1 MNSKVERIIGEP
13 DLVKQDGV
21 ITNTNQSEYDGALR
35 RLNAVKQAEAA
46 ESRIAS
52 LETKINTILHLME
65 NFMINQRPNEN
76 AVKTIDGWVDKT
88 TGELLVSAYGV
99 FADSLEAEQDKIN
112 QLPIRLI
119 EKEKPKAA
127 EVKPAKVEEKSKAAE
142 VKPSKVEEKPKA
154 AEPNKAKA

>member
-1 MNSKVERIIGEP
+1 MKSKVERIIGEP

-46 ESRIAS
+46 EARIAS

-112 QLPIRLI
+112 QLPIRFI
-119 EKEKPKAA
+119 EKEKPKA
-127 EVKPAKVEEKSKAAE
+127 EVKPAKVEDKPKAE
-142 VKPSKVEEKPKA
+142 VKPKIEEKPKA
-154 AEPNKAKA
+154 AEPKAKA